1 MKQLIF
7 KSRASRFALC
17 AGLSMLSL
25 FSCKQE
31 TIEPEVLNESS
42 SVAAVDAATDIQIIS
57 CMEVNNTNPLNNLSL
72 TLSSTGE
79 PLIDM
84 VILFSSNINVDP
96 QTGEVIITHNENVT
110 HILENRQKYLQPLK
124 DKGMKVILS
133 ILGNHDKSG
142 VANLDAQTA
151 QAFAQKVKNT
161 CDDYGLD
168 GVFYDDEYSAYQ
180 NPPPAGFVQPSN
192 QAAARLCYETKL
204 AMPDKLVMVY
214 VYSRTAH
221 FGGSNAI
228 PQAEAGEYIDYAL
241 HDYLQ
246 SYDLTNNYP
255 GLPRSGWGM
264 SSGEYALN
272 RYPTATALTNL
283 RNGGYGAH
291 MIFSFDPTRS
301 NFASNQRPA
310 LENLANILFDDQLLV
325 DQTQI
330 YAKDW

>member
-1 MKQLIF
+1 MRKLIF
-7 KSRASRFALC
+7 KKKTSWLALC
-17 AGLSMLSL
+17 VCLGSINL
-25 FSCKQE
+25 FSCSKEGLDSEAISE
-31 TIEPEVLNESS
+31 TTSQ
-42 SVAAVDAATDIQIIS
+42 AAVDAGDIQIIS

-84 VILFSSNINVDP
+84 VILFSSNINVDRE
-96 QTGEVIITHNENVT
+96 TGEVEITHNENVT
-110 HILENRQKYLQPLK
+110 HLLENRQKYLQPLK

-133 ILGNHDKSG
+133 ILGNHDESG
-142 VANLDAQTA
+142 VANLDEQTA
-151 QAFAQKVKNT
+151 QAFAQKIKNT
-161 CDDYGLD
+161 CETYDLD
-168 GVFYDDEYSAYQ
+168 GVFFDDEYSAYQ
-180 NPPPAGFVQPSN
+180 TPVPPGFVTPSN

-204 AMPDKLVMVY
+204 AMPSKLVMVY
-214 VYSRTAH
+214 VYSRTGNFA
-221 FGGSNAI
+221 GTNAI

-246 SYDLTNNYP
+246 SYDLTNYYP

-264 SSGEYALN
+264 SSAEYALN
-272 RYPTATALTNL
+272 RYPTTTALNNL
-283 RNGGYGAH
+283 RAGGYGAH

-301 NFASNQRPA
+301 NFSSNQQPA
-310 LENLANILFDDQLLV
+310 LENLATILFDDQLVV